1 MLLVQVEVI
10 FIFLKSAN
18 IATGSAEVGVWCVAA
33 VFCPW
38 LNLKNSIKNRKAER
52 PALGER

>member
-1 MLLVQVEVI
+1 MLLVQVEVN

-38 LNLKNSIKNRKAER
+38 LNLKKHHQK
-52 PALGER
+52 